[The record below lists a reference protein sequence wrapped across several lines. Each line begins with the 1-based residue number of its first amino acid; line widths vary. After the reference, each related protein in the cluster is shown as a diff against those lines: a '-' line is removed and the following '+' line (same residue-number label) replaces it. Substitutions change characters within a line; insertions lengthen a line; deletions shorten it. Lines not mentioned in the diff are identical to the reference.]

1 MTHCHASSLVL
12 PWVFLENKCNG
23 RTLPEK
29 SPSADLLNGP
39 KDALLCFSSPQKTNG
54 NLKEETCSCS
64 TTSSSLS
71 LTRSASLFFSPFF
84 TLWWSWQEISLGL
97 KWGETRRSSDLWTRT
112 EEWWVEHQAAGS
124 STLRTT
130 SNPGSPDWV
139 TYTPAWV
146 WIHWWC
152 SDGLRVVTANECLQL
167 KR

>member
-71 LTRSASLFFSPFF
+71 LTRSASLFFFSLFY
-84 TLWWSWQEISLGL
+84 TLVILTGNL
-97 KWGETRRSSDLWTRT
+97 
-112 EEWWVEHQAAGS
+112 AGS
-124 STLRTT
+124 EMRGDTT
-130 SNPGSPDWV
+130 VKWPLDQNGRMMSGTSSCWV
-139 TYTPAWV
+139 QHLENHQQSRLSRLGDLHA
-146 WIHWWC
+146 
-152 SDGLRVVTANECLQL
+152 GLSLDPLMVQRWSEGGHS
-167 KR
+167 